1 MSAEG
6 IDDTCRT
13 GGDEELDQ
21 QGFDDE
27 KHGGEGGGEGGG
39 VSAFWMNGFLVMKPL
54 AG

>member
-13 GGDEELDQ
+13 GGDEELGQ

-27 KHGGEGGGEGGG
+27 KHGGEGLSLHLSLWWPT
-39 VSAFWMNGFLVMKPL
+39 VSV
-54 AG
+54 